1 MVPAQKQTYRSMEQY
16 GKHRNKP
23 THLRSINLM
32 TNEAR
37 IYNGEK
43 IVTLINSVGK
53 TGQLHVK
60 EWN

>member
-1 MVPAQKQTYRSMEQY
+1 MVLAQKQTYRPMEQY

-37 IYNGEK
+37 IYNGLK
-43 IVTLINSVGK
+43 TISLTSGAGK
-53 TGQLHVK
+53 TGQPLGK
-60 EWN
+60 E

>member
-1 MVPAQKQTYRSMEQY
+1 MVLAQKQTYRPMEQY

-43 IVTLINSVGK
+43 IATLISSAGK
-53 TGQLHVK
+53 TGQLYVK
-60 EWN
+60 